1 MPSCSTSWARR
12 ANDGCAAKARS
23 AAASTPAFESRVR
36 AKPLLAR
43 NVMSAAV
50 TLALQASAAPWY
62 TPNANPAAS
71 SKRMVAGK
79 QTTTAAA
86 WTAANAQR
94 PNVPWLLAQPQTEIT
109 ASAGALTDDNKLTE
123 ATCVEEATCVVEA
136 TAIRALCIC
145 GSSIRRAQPRDGD
158 RSARATGKKQPT
170 RQTFGPRDLNFLS
183 TSHTGAARQRT
194 RARQA
199 AAVTEAVTG
208 ATGFTRSLGT

>member
-23 AAASTPAFESRVR
+23 AAASTPAFESRAR

-79 QTTTAAA
+79 QTTTAAV

-123 ATCVEEATCVVEA
+123 ATCVVEA
-136 TAIRALCIC
+136 TTIRALCIC
-145 GSSIRRAQPRDGD
+145 GSSICATRRRPERH
-158 RSARATGKKQPT
+158 RSARLATEK
-170 RQTFGPRDLNFLS
+170 
-183 TSHTGAARQRT
+183 AARH
-194 RARQA
+194 
-199 AAVTEAVTG
+199 EASRPV
-208 ATGFTRSLGT
+208 